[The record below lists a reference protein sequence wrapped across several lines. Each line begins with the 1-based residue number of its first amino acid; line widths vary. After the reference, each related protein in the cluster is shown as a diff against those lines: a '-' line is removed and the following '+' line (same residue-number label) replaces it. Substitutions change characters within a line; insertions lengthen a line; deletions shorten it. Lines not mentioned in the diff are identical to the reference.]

1 MQDLLRFSDL
11 PDYAFP
17 RLRTLLKNVKTPTT
31 EVPMHIGEPTH
42 GFPDFVLEKLLE
54 NLSGFNSYPPND
66 GTTGLLS
73 GISNWISKR
82 YNVPELNYEEN
93 VISLNGTREGL
104 FNAAIAL
111 SPITKKKK
119 TPAILLPNP
128 FYQCYM
134 VAAKAAGAEPIF
146 VPALSDN
153 NFLPNYNQLSAEVL
167 NRVTL
172 CYICSPSNPQGAIA
186 SHDYWKNLLN
196 MAESYDF
203 KILADECYSEIY
215 RKNKP
220 PGAIESFFKLGAN
233 PERLI
238 IFNSLSK
245 RSNLPGLRSGFAAGG
260 KETITVLKKL
270 RSYSGSPCPT
280 PLQFVAEAAWRD
292 EQHVINNRSLYEEKL
307 NLADRIFKNNY
318 GYNSPEAGFF
328 LWISIRDGEASA
340 VDLWR
345 DFGVKVLPGSYL
357 SNENYKTFN
366 SQNPGKNY
374 IRVALVRPIQELEI
388 GLEAISKYLTQ
399 NV

>member
-17 RLRTLLKNVKTPTT
+17 RLRTLLENVKLSGT
-31 EVPMHIGEPTH
+31 ELPMHIGEPTH
-42 GFPDFVLEKLLE
+42 NFPDFVMEKIIE
-54 NLSGFNSYPPND
+54 NSVGFNSYPLND
-66 GTTGLLS
+66 GTPGLLS
-73 GISNWISKR
+73 GITNWISKR
-82 YNVPELNYEEN
+82 YKIPELDYKTN

-111 SPITKKKK
+111 SPLTKNNK

-146 VPALSDN
+146 VPAVSN
-153 NFLPNYNQLSAEVL
+153 TNFLPDFEKLTPEVL

-186 SHDYWKNLLN
+186 SQKYWKNLLN
-196 MAESYDF
+196 MAENYDF

-215 RKNKP
+215 RKDKP
-220 PGAIESFFKLGAN
+220 PGAMESVFKFGEN
-233 PERLI
+233 PERLV

-260 KETITVLKKL
+260 KSTIATLKKL
-270 RSYSGSPCPT
+270 RSYGGSPCPT
-280 PLQFVAEAAWRD
+280 PLQYVAEAAWRD
-292 EQHVINNRSLYEEKL
+292 ETHVINNRALYKEKL
-307 NLADRIFKNNY
+307 NLADSIFKHHH

-328 LWISIRDGEASA
+328 LWIAVKDGEEAA
-340 VDLWR
+340 VNLWR

-357 SNENYKTFN
+357 SNENYKTLVG
-366 SQNPGKNY
+366 QNPGKNY
-374 IRVALVRPIQELEI
+374 IRVALVRPIQEIEI
-388 GLEAISKYLTQ
+388 GLKAISQYLTQ
-399 NV
+399 NT